1 MPNRIAALALCALGL
16 AGVARAED
24 PLPGLWELSLEA
36 KVESE
41 PGFRPGPMKVNQCLT
56 KDATDPSALLGPV
69 ASAGASDCTY
79 SKKRYSGQDFRFTME
94 CAGTFELTTTGEVT
108 FSATNVRGVLTT
120 SSAIAGK
127 KVEFK
132 STLVG
137 HRLGDC

>member
-1 MPNRIAALALCALGL
+1 MPNRIATLALCALAM

-24 PLPGLWELSLEA
+24 LLPGLWELSLEA

-41 PGFRPGPMKVNQCLT
+41 PGFRPGPMKVNQCLA

-69 ASAGASDCTY
+69 ASAGATDCTY
-79 SKKRYSGQDFRFTME
+79 AKKSYSGQDFRFTME

-108 FSATNVRGVLTT
+108 FSATTLRGVLTT
-120 SSAIAGK
+120 SSEIEGR
-127 KVEFK
+127 KVVFH
-132 STLVG
+132 STLSG